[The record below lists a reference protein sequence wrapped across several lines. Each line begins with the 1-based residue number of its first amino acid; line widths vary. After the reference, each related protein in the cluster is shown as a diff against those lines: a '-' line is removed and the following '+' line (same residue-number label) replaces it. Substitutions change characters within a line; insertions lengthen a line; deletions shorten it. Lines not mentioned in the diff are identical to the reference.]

1 MVKLAIAE
9 LTFKPQRHPLNKD
22 ATFLCEQES
31 LCSDAAAF
39 PMSLIVGLGRRR
51 QTPGRPMESTAR
63 QQQQQCPGQAHSR
76 RPGGGSGGG
85 PSGGRGGICPAA
97 HPRSAVLGA
106 VSGCYAPS
114 SSLSVSVLPAYP
126 IPPQPEPLLPPPASL
141 LRNRPSPHLVQGP
154 SLDLPQFPSF
164 SHGPSDVT

>member
-97 HPRSAVLGA
+97 HPRSGVKNA
-106 VSGCYAPS
+106 VSGGYAPS
-114 SSLSVSVLPAYP
+114 YLLSTVSAFVLVTLSFW
-126 IPPQPEPLLPPPASL
+126 LLPRREHALRRARLCVCRSLRPP
-141 LRNRPSPHLVQGP
+141 RERHKHLH
-154 SLDLPQFPSF
+154 S
-164 SHGPSDVT
+164 TK